1 MSKRKLTIEDLNQ
14 LVSVTQPT
22 LAPNQ
27 KEAVFVHTKIDDKEN
42 TYQANLWHVEL
53 ESWWIYSSLF

>member
-1 MSKRKLTIEDLNQ
+1 MTKRKLTIDDLTK

-27 KEAVFVHTKIDDKEN
+27 KEAVFIHTMIDDKEN
-42 TYQANLWHVEL
+42 TYQANLWHVDLDSKEL
-53 ESWWIYSSLF
+53 TQ